1 MLASTVGISF
11 AVQLLLVYF
20 APLQGIFQTTSLG
33 FKDLLLLFF
42 VASIVFGVH
51 ELRRRW
57 ERRQSTVEA
66 LHWEEAV
73 V

>member
-11 AVQLLLVYF
+11 AVQILLIYF
-20 APLQGIFQTTSLG
+20 APLQGIFQTTSLS
-33 FKDLLLLFF
+33 FRDLILLLSVASVVF
-42 VASIVFGVH
+42 VAH
-51 ELRRRW
+51 EFRRRW

-66 LHWEEAV
+66 MHWEESV